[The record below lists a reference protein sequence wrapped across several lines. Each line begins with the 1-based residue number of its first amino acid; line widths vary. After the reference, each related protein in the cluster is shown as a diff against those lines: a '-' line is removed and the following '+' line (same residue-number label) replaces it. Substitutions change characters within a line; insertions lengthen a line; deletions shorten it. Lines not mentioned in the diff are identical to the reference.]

1 MKYLWDLGVHNLN
14 YIHDS
19 MKKSMCVYT
28 HTPLNILS
36 YSLKG
41 KLFGDF
47 FLVYILSKS
56 GVSIFKRKYLKG
68 LKFRTNFN

>member
-14 YIHDS
+14 YIRDL

-28 HTPLNILS
+28 HTHTHLNILS

-56 GVSIFKRKYLKG
+56 GAIIF
-68 LKFRTNFN
+68 